1 MRQLAYTAG
10 SWVGNMAKRKT
21 EQPVVIVSRPD
32 AAPVNVPAE
41 PIKIDVT
48 FDAWWSVAQGSL
60 RLKPEM
66 KEVLKHHFIARG
78 FMASKEFDKGLKDFG
93 LVA

>member
-1 MRQLAYTAG
+1 
-10 SWVGNMAKRKT
+10 MAKKKV

-32 AAPVNVPAE
+32 DVPVIVPAE
-41 PIKIDVT
+41 PVKIALT
-48 FDAWWSVAQGSL
+48 FDAWWATAQGSL

-66 KEVLKHHFIARG
+66 KEVLRHHFIARG